1 MVNVSNQQSGTTY
14 PRAGSRE
21 PTTEEK
27 QVFVTALTNINN
39 EALSITANFYQQK
52 INITKQTF
60 SLMKEQN
67 GWIV

>member
-21 PTTEEK
+21 PTNEEK

-39 EALSITANFYQQK
+39 EALSITTNFYQQK
-52 INITKQTF
+52 ISIMRQNL
-60 SLMKEQN
+60 SSMKEQDR
-67 GWIV
+67 WIA